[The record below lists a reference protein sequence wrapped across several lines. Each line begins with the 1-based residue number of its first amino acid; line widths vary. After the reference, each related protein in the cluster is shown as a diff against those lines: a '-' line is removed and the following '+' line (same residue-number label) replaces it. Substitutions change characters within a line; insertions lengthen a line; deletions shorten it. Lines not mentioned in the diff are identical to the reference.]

1 LNRKQSRVPSLVSR
15 VSTLDSRPG
24 TLNLYLY
31 LEVFMA
37 DTPKLVSSMG
47 RAELDKIYVRN
58 YDLNK
63 DLLGKI
69 TFAQMVYLMIV
80 GRMPTAEEGR
90 MVDTMLIVL
99 VDHGMTTGAAAARM
113 TFHSAPEA
121 IQGAVAAAILGAGSV
136 HLGSSE
142 HCARMLNDAL
152 PKDSKETDL
161 DSVALKTVEKRLA
174 NNQLIP
180 GIGHGIHT
188 GGDPRAERLFE
199 VAQETKVYG
208 RYCELLKKIGK
219 IADQKVGKHLPVN
232 VTGAIAAISLDMGI
246 HWQMSKSFAILG
258 RALGGLAHVGEEIRR
273 PIARGISNLIR
284 DNLQYEPEK

>member
-1 LNRKQSRVPSLVSR
+1 
-15 VSTLDSRPG
+15 
-24 TLNLYLY
+24 
-31 LEVFMA
+31 MA

-47 RAELDKIYVRN
+47 RAELDRIFVRN

-142 HCARMLNDAL
+142 HCRPSRKTSIDCSGANSESSTTVLLPASVSSSALFPLGVPPRKMQFLNVML
-152 PKDSKETDL
+152 
-161 DSVALKTVEKRLA
+161 
-174 NNQLIP
+174 
-180 GIGHGIHT
+180 
-188 GGDPRAERLFE
+188 
-199 VAQETKVYG
+199 
-208 RYCELLKKIGK
+208 
-219 IADQKVGKHLPVN
+219 LPV
-232 VTGAIAAISLDMGI
+232 TFM
-246 HWQMSKSFAILG
+246 
-258 RALGGLAHVGEEIRR
+258 
-273 PIARGISNLIR
+273 
-284 DNLQYEPEK
+284 

>member
-1 LNRKQSRVPSLVSR
+1 
-15 VSTLDSRPG
+15 
-24 TLNLYLY
+24 
-31 LEVFMA
+31 MA
-37 DTPKLVSSMG
+37 ETPKLVSSLG
-47 RAELDKIYVRN
+47 RADLERIFVRG

-69 TFAQMVYLMIV
+69 SFAQMVYLMLQ
-80 GRMPTAEEGR
+80 GRMPTVEEGR
-90 MVDTMLIVL
+90 MIDTMLIVL

-152 PKDSKETDL
+152 PQDSRETDL
-161 DSVALKTVEKRLA
+161 DAIALKTVERRLG

-188 GGDPRAERLFE
+188 GGDPRADRLFE
-199 VAQETKVYG
+199 VARETKVYG
-208 RYCELLKKIGK
+208 RYCDLLRKIGK

-232 VTGAIAAISLDMGI
+232 VTGAIAAISMDMGI

-273 PIARGISNLIR
+273 PIARGLSNLIR

>member
-1 LNRKQSRVPSLVSR
+1 
-15 VSTLDSRPG
+15 
-24 TLNLYLY
+24 
-31 LEVFMA
+31 MA
-37 DTPKLVSSMG
+37 ETPKLVSSMG
-47 RAELDKIYVRN
+47 KAELDRIFVRG
-58 YDLNK
+58 YDLNEQ
-63 DLLGKI
+63 LLGKI
-69 TFAQMVYLMIV
+69 TFAQMVYLMLV
-80 GRMPTAEEGR
+80 GRMPSAEEGR
-90 MVDTMLIVL
+90 MIDTMLIVL
-99 VDHGMTTGAAAARM
+99 VDHGMTTGALAARM
-113 TFHSAPEA
+113 TYHSAPEA
-121 IQGAVAAAILGAGSV
+121 LQGAVAAAILGAGSV

-142 HCARMLNDAL
+142 YCAKMLNDAL
-152 PKDSKETDL
+152 PRSSKEPDL
-161 DSVALKTVEKRLA
+161 EAVAKNTVEKRLA
-174 NNQLIP
+174 NKQLIP

-188 GGDPRAERLFE
+188 GGDPRADRLFE

-232 VTGAIAAISLDMGI
+232 VTGAIAAISMDMGI

>member
-1 LNRKQSRVPSLVSR
+1 
-15 VSTLDSRPG
+15 
-24 TLNLYLY
+24 
-31 LEVFMA
+31 MA
-37 DTPKLVSSMG
+37 DTSKLVSSMG
-47 RAELDKIYVRN
+47 RAELDRIFVRN

-161 DSVALKTVEKRLA
+161 DSVALKTVEKRLV
-174 NNQLIP
+174 NNQLFPASATAFIP
-180 GIGHGIHT
+180 
-188 GGDPRAERLFE
+188 
-199 VAQETKVYG
+199 
-208 RYCELLKKIGK
+208 
-219 IADQKVGKHLPVN
+219 
-232 VTGAIAAISLDMGI
+232 AAIPAPSGCLKSLRKP
-246 HWQMSKSFAILG
+246 KSTDATVNCS
-258 RALGGLAHVGEEIRR
+258 GGSASS
-273 PIARGISNLIR
+273 PT
-284 DNLQYEPEK
+284 

>member
-1 LNRKQSRVPSLVSR
+1 
-15 VSTLDSRPG
+15 
-24 TLNLYLY
+24 
-31 LEVFMA
+31 MA
-37 DTPKLVSSMG
+37 ETAKLVSSMG
-47 RAELDKIYVRN
+47 KAELDKIFVRG
-58 YDLNK
+58 YDLNEQ
-63 DLLGKI
+63 LLGKI
-69 TFAQMVYLMIV
+69 SFAQMVYLMIV

-142 HCARMLNDAL
+142 HCAKMLHNAL
-152 PKDSKETDL
+152 PAESKEIDL
-161 DSVALKTVEKRLA
+161 DSIAVKTVERRLA
-174 NNQLIP
+174 DKQLIP

-188 GGDPRAERLFE
+188 QGDPRADRLFE
-199 VAQETKVYG
+199 VAQETKVYN
-208 RYCELLKKIGK
+208 RNCELLKKIAQ

-232 VTGAIAAISLDMGI
+232 VTGAIAAISQDMGF

>member
-1 LNRKQSRVPSLVSR
+1 
-15 VSTLDSRPG
+15 
-24 TLNLYLY
+24 
-31 LEVFMA
+31 MA

-47 RAELDKIYVRN
+47 RAELDRIFVRN

-69 TFAQMVYLMIV
+69 TFAQMLYLMLE
-80 GRMPTAEEGR
+80 GQLPSAEQGL
-90 MVDTMLIVL
+90 MIDAMLIVL

-142 HCARMLNDAL
+142 HCAKMLNDAL
-152 PKDSKETDL
+152 PKDAKETDL
-161 DSVALKTVEKRLA
+161 DAIALKTVEKRLA

-199 VAQETKVYG
+199 IAQETKVYG

-219 IADQKVGKHLPVN
+219 IADQKVGNHLPVN
-232 VTGAIAAISLDMGI
+232 VTGGI
-246 HWQMSKSFAILG
+246 
-258 RALGGLAHVGEEIRR
+258 AHVSEEIRR

>member
-1 LNRKQSRVPSLVSR
+1 
-15 VSTLDSRPG
+15 
-24 TLNLYLY
+24 
-31 LEVFMA
+31 MA
-37 DTPKLVSSMG
+37 DIPKLVSSLG
-47 RAELDKIYVRN
+47 RAEHDKIYVRN

-69 TFAQMVYLMIV
+69 SFAQMVCLMLQ
-80 GRMPTAEEGR
+80 GRLPTAEEGK
-90 MVDTMLIVL
+90 MIDTMLIVL

-142 HCARMLNDAL
+142 YCAKMLRDAL
-152 PKDSKETDL
+152 AKEAKDADL
-161 DSVALKTVEKRLA
+161 DAVTLKTVERRLA

-188 GGDPRAERLFE
+188 GGDPRAQRLFE
-199 VAQETKVYG
+199 VAEETKVYG
-208 RYCELLKKIGK
+208 RNCELLKKIGK

-232 VTGAIAAISLDMGI
+232 VTGAIAAISLDMGF
-246 HWQMSKSFAILG
+246 HWQTTKSFAILG

-273 PIARGISNLIR
+273 PIARGLSNMIR
-284 DNLQYEPEK
+284 DNLQYEPE

>member
-1 LNRKQSRVPSLVSR
+1 
-15 VSTLDSRPG
+15 
-24 TLNLYLY
+24 
-31 LEVFMA
+31 MA

-47 RAELDKIYVRN
+47 RAELDRIFVRG
-58 YDLNK
+58 YDLNQE
-63 DLLGKI
+63 LLGNI

-142 HCARMLNDAL
+142 HCAKMLHDAL
-152 PKDSKETDL
+152 PADSKETDH
-161 DSVALKTVEKRLA
+161 DGIAVRTVEKRLA
-174 NNQLIP
+174 NKQLIP

-188 GGDPRAERLFE
+188 QGDPRAERLFE
-199 VAQETKVYG
+199 VAQETRVYG